1 MTIFFFFLLCRE
13 ACRFLVPRPGSKPVA
28 VNVLGPNRG
37 STGEVPTG
45 HRLKTGFC
53 LVGFAIICKEGI
65 SSPQILPNTQEVLA
79 FSQ

>member
-1 MTIFFFFLLCRE
+1 M
-13 ACRFLVPRPGSKPVA
+13 A

-65 SSPQILPNTQEVLA
+65 SSPQILPDTQEVLA